1 MLSSKLKTLYN
12 LCQAKVSFNSSWS
25 KECEDTFQLSKTF
38 ITSDSV
44 LAHYNPSLPIYVTTD
59 ASGFGIGAVLSHKI
73 NGVERPVM
81 FMSSTLSKAE
91 QKYSN
96 LELEP
101 LAIIC
106 SAKFHKYLSQIFVL
120 ITDHQPLQYIF
131 GRNKGIPVKAA
142 SRIMRWAITLSG
154 YQYDIQYKK
163 GSLISNADA
172 LSRLPA
178 NNSTE
183 VSDCLFSFFNRR
195 LELSVEQNCILLGNK
210 VVIPKSLVL
219 EVLKL
224 LHEQHIGIVRT
235 KMLIRSNCWWPT
247 INTYI
252 EKFISSCNICQEHRN
267 FSNSTPLIPWPSAP
281 HSFFR
286 VHIDFFVKW
295 KYVFLILVDQKSKSI
310 EVKLMKN
317 DTSSLETISNLKEI
331 FAVFGFQMSWFQLMD
346 HHLIHMNLFL
356 FAKLMESH
364 L

>member
-1 MLSSKLKTLYN
+1 MLSSKLKPLYN

-183 VSDCLFSFFNRR
+183 VSDCLYSFNLIQQLPLNNISKEIDKDVVLGNVKEFILTGSPNCVSSSSLKPFFNRR

-252 EKFISSCNICQEHRN
+252 EKFISSCNICQ
-267 FSNSTPLIPWPSAP
+267 
-281 HSFFR
+281 
-286 VHIDFFVKW
+286 
-295 KYVFLILVDQKSKSI
+295 
-310 EVKLMKN
+310 
-317 DTSSLETISNLKEI
+317 
-331 FAVFGFQMSWFQLMD
+331 
-346 HHLIHMNLFL
+346 
-356 FAKLMESH
+356 
-364 L
+364 